1 MPLNNTKRCD
11 KDRSIHAKRGVAIL
25 NRRII
30 NIGKDYGLRMHGCE
44 LRKDQCGTEWYS
56 RGNVGRVN
64 IGYTLCGILET
75 GRTIKRNSKNIS
87 N

>member
-56 RGNVGRVN
+56 RRKCWKGKYRVHVVRY
-64 IGYTLCGILET
+64 IRDG
-75 GRTIKRNSKNIS
+75 KN
-87 N
+87 NKTKQ